1 MKKMGPVLASTHTVL
16 DVLLTPADFLS
27 EVSGLWSD
35 RLAAIASHH
44 FPIIAIVSAQLSR
57 SQAKKRK
64 PRHDFSYLEPAMFKC
79 VTKSSEEFHGEPDVA
94 MRTPIDAQ
102 WNCMRQNLLDVV
114 SASIPVTRR
123 VKSKPWISQATL
135 DLIELQDDARRDGL
149 FEEEKQRKKDI
160 KRSVKRD
167 RADWLR
173 QLASKGDWKSLQQ
186 LRKGRRVQQTRLHR
200 DDGNPVS
207 TEERANTF
215 ADYLE
220 QVQWRVRPVNVLPD
234 IPRQAR
240 PSLPILETNFTHS
253 ELRKAINNMASGKS
267 VCEGDVPIEVYKI
280 LAKGGGNYIEPLLSL
295 MNECLQCET
304 LPKEWLM
311 ARVAMIFKKGDPA
324 LMENYRPICL
334 TAVAYRIFASMVKQ
348 RLLDAGLDERLWE
361 SQFGFRKKRS
371 TEDAIYIARR
381 HIELAKA
388 TRSGRLSVLA
398 LDWRKAFDSINVDCT
413 LEALRRYGITPKYLK
428 LIEGIM
434 RGRHFYVED
443 ANNKSDFR
451 QQKSGISQ
459 GCTLSPLLFI
469 TVMSAI
475 MADAVAQL
483 SPGAREAYRKNQLA
497 DIGYADDTL
506 LLGMAPEH
514 VEEFLQCVGRA
525 GQSYGLEL
533 HPDKLQLLQVNDMTP
548 IRLNDEHEV
557 KSHKSMT
564 YLGATISPDGRMTTE
579 LNRRIGMAKADF
591 RSIRQV
597 WTRSTLS
604 KRRKLE
610 IYAALVESKLL
621 YSL

>member
-1 MKKMGPVLASTHTVL
+1 
-16 DVLLTPADFLS
+16 
-27 EVSGLWSD
+27 
-35 RLAAIASHH
+35 
-44 FPIIAIVSAQLSR
+44 
-57 SQAKKRK
+57 
-64 PRHDFSYLEPAMFKC
+64 
-79 VTKSSEEFHGEPDVA
+79 
-94 MRTPIDAQ
+94 
-102 WNCMRQNLLDVV
+102 
-114 SASIPVTRR
+114 
-123 VKSKPWISQATL
+123 
-135 DLIELQDDARRDGL
+135 
-149 FEEEKQRKKDI
+149 
-160 KRSVKRD
+160 
-167 RADWLR
+167 
-173 QLASKGDWKSLQQ
+173 
-186 LRKGRRVQQTRLHR
+186 
-200 DDGNPVS
+200 
-207 TEERANTF
+207 
-215 ADYLE
+215 
-220 QVQWRVRPVNVLPD
+220 
-234 IPRQAR
+234 
-240 PSLPILETNFTHS
+240 
-253 ELRKAINNMASGKS
+253 
-267 VCEGDVPIEVYKI
+267 
-280 LAKGGGNYIEPLLSL
+280 
-295 MNECLQCET
+295 
-304 LPKEWLM
+304 
-311 ARVAMIFKKGDPA
+311 
-324 LMENYRPICL
+324 
-334 TAVAYRIFASMVKQ
+334 MVKQ

-557 KSHKSMT
+557 KYHKSMT